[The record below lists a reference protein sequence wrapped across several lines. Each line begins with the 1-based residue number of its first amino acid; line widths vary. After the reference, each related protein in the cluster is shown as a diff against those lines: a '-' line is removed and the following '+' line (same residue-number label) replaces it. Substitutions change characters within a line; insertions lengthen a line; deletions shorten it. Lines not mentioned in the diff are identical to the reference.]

1 MTPTPSQ
8 PSNPMSAPRRR
19 MRRIHH
25 DEVGL
30 QIAPMI
36 DVTLL
41 LLFFFMLAGKITKGE
56 KLLDINVPRATTG
69 KVPTDEGDRD
79 VVNINETG
87 QFFSGSRPV
96 TPKELTAHL
105 KQRFKN
111 YPPLK
116 LTIRADAGTPGKKIK
131 EVMALASEAGA
142 IEVIFGVIK
151 K

>member
-1 MTPTPSQ
+1 
-8 PSNPMSAPRRR
+8 
-19 MRRIHH
+19 MRRVHH

-56 KLLDINVPRATTG
+56 KLLDINVPRAATG
-69 KVPTDEGDRD
+69 QVPVDEGDRD
-79 VVNINETG
+79 VVNIDETG

-96 TPKELTAHL
+96 TAKELTAHL
-105 KQRFKN
+105 KQRFKD

-116 LTIRADAGTPGKKIK
+116 LYIRADAGTPGKKIK
-131 EVMALASEAGA
+131 EIMALATEAGA
-142 IEVIFGVIK
+142 IEVVFGVIK